1 MEFNMQNLTMKQ
13 VDVFTTKPF
22 GGNPAGVFFNA
33 EGLTIE
39 SMRKIA
45 GNMYFCETTFV
56 TKSGSKDATYRIRFF
71 YPNGEANLSGHA
83 MIATCFALAEEGMVQ
98 LDHGQTQ
105 IYFETN
111 IGNVPVNYYFN
122 KDHTSEI
129 SENDKN
135 RIALIVDG
143 NKTGALEKIM
153 LNQIIKG
160 YRPTDIPVGD
170 ISKILGIDEKEISGT
185 GLPLEIVSNGL
196 TQLIVPVLHKKTV
209 INMQP
214 DLIRL
219 RLMNQKYEI
228 QTSDVFTLDS
238 LDSYCITYS
247 RHFSPVMGLWEDPA
261 SGAGAASIATY
272 LLRHGVITPG
282 TVIMEQGK
290 DVDNLA
296 RVFVD
301 IDKTNGEWDS
311 VWVGGLAVT
320 SITREVDVENG
331 EIL

>member
-1 MEFNMQNLTMKQ
+1 MLNLTMKQ

-22 GGNPAGVFFNA
+22 GGNPAGVFLHA
-33 EGLTIE
+33 EGLTTE
-39 SMRKIA
+39 NMRKIS
-45 GNMYFCETTFV
+45 GNMIFCETTFV
-56 TKSGSKDATYRIRFF
+56 TKAGSGDAEYRIRFF

-98 LDHGQTQ
+98 LAHGQTQ
-105 IYFETN
+105 VFFETN
-111 IGNVPVNYYFN
+111 IGSVPANYYLD
-122 KDHTSEI
+122 KGHTSEI
-129 SENDKN
+129 SKDDKN
-135 RIALIVDG
+135 KIALIVDG

-153 LNQIIKG
+153 LNQTIKG
-160 YRPTDIPVGD
+160 YKKADVPIEE
-170 ISKILGIDEKEISGT
+170 ISRILGIDEKEISGT
-185 GLPLEIVSNGL
+185 GLPLEIVTNGL
-196 TQLIVPVLHKKTV
+196 IQLIVPVLHKDTV
-209 INMQP
+209 VNMQP
-214 DLIRL
+214 DLVRL

-238 LDSYCITYS
+238 LDSRCITYS

-272 LLRHGVITPG
+272 LQRHGVITPG

-301 IDKTNGEWDS
+301 IDKSDGERDS

-320 SITREVDVENG
+320 SITRELDVEIG